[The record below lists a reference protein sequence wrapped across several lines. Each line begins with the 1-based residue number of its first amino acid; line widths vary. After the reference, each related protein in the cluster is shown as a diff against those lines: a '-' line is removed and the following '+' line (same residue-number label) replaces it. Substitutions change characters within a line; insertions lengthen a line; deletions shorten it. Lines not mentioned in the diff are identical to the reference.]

1 MKGQACKKLQNPL
14 SFCAY
19 FQVFSTEL
27 SSSHSGL
34 FDSHWPSIY
43 TLLKLFLGI
52 LRSCQGVTS
61 DFKVILYREILQSIF
76 SAFSSHEWTIG
87 LAKVW
92 GKIEQFMFSLTFLR
106 LVFHSADRDYLYL
119 SIIILQ
125 QSVKVSGARV
135 YLIWKSVTV
144 EQEFYKCRLACVS
157 TEQLPWPLNLQK
169 LPYHQRNLILLKCWV
184 QCVPRIWES
193 ELVVATL

>member
-106 LVFHSADRDYLYL
+106 LVFPIRPIAIIYISL
-119 SIIILQ
+119 SLSYNN
-125 QSVKVSGARV
+125 QSKLVVHVCTVSENQWQSSKNSINAGWPA
-135 YLIWKSVTV
+135 Y
-144 EQEFYKCRLACVS
+144 
-157 TEQLPWPLNLQK
+157 PLNSCLD
-169 LPYHQRNLILLKCWV
+169 L
-184 QCVPRIWES
+184 
-193 ELVVATL
+193 